1 MYKKTHS
8 NAIKIFTVL
17 KNKYVFKIGR
27 YIKIAI
33 HNYTTYRTSFSE
45 LKILQDTY

>member
-1 MYKKTHS
+1 MMQETEQNNVQEKTHS

-27 YIKIAI
+27 YIKMAI
-33 HNYTTYRTSFSE
+33 H
-45 LKILQDTY
+45 ILPIVLLSQN